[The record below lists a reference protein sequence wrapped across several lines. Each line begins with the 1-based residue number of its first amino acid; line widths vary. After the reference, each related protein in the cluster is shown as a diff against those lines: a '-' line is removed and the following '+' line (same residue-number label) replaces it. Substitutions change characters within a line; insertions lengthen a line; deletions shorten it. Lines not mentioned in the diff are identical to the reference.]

1 MNLGLRDIHIRDRG
15 RTLVKTREFGIERN
29 AVTFLFGE
37 SGIGKS
43 MLSRAVY
50 GLLDPSALEIESSA
64 GNYARHIASPAI
76 RDLISGGF
84 FVFQEPSS
92 HLNSLMTLSGQLN
105 EGSLG
110 AAGNQDQVLGELWGA
125 RGAADVR
132 GILDLFPKPHRPSGG
147 EKQRLLLAMAFKKLS
162 LYRGGPGLFVFD
174 EPTGSLDNEFRNV
187 FLKMLFERFTAMP
200 FTALIITHDYSIIS
214 EVMRTYPRLLPK
226 VAFRELYRMPSDEV
240 ASRDFSP
247 DRYLGWL
254 EVIRG
259 NTLQGGG
266 DVVLK
271 VEPRLSIFGRRLEIC
286 RDAGGK
292 SPAALTIRRGEI
304 AYLKAPSGTGKTT
317 VAKIIMGLFRADKA
331 QINLAG
337 MELGPGTP
345 EGTWEKRVWGRMAG
359 MVFQHADESLNLE
372 ASVAETFKG
381 LPLASLSIESL
392 KAALKDLFEE
402 EITSAF
408 LKKKVGRLSGG
419 QKQKL
424 NLLRTLIL
432 EPPLVILDE
441 PLNGLDFESIKK
453 VLSILERMAAK
464 GCGFL
469 MISHNEEI
477 FGSYV
482 ASDNIYHLKER

>member
-1 MNLGLRDIHIRDRG
+1 MKTGLRDIHIRDRG
-15 RTLVKTREFGIERN
+15 RTLVKTDEFSIERN

-64 GNYARHIASPAI
+64 GDYAGHLESQAVK
-76 RDLISGGF
+76 DLIGGGF

-92 HLNSLMTLSGQLN
+92 HLNALMTLSEQLN

-110 AAGNQDQVLGELWGA
+110 AAANQDQVLEELWGA
-125 RGAADVR
+125 HGAAEIQ

-147 EKQRLLLAMAFKKLS
+147 EKQRLLLAMAFKKLA
-162 LYRGGPGLFVFD
+162 LYRGGPGIFVFD

-187 FLKMLFERFTAMP
+187 FLKMLFERYAAMP

-214 EVMRTYPRLLPK
+214 EVMRSYPGLLPG
-226 VAFRELYRMPSDEV
+226 VAFRELYRMPHGEV
-240 ASRDFSP
+240 ALRDFSP

-254 EVIRG
+254 EKIRG
-259 NTLQGGG
+259 NALKSGG

-271 VEPRLSIFGRRLEIC
+271 VKPRLSIFGRNLEIC
-286 RDAGGK
+286 RDAGGGAP
-292 SPAALTIRRGEI
+292 SELTIRRGEI
-304 AYLKAPSGTGKTT
+304 VYLKAPSGTGKTT
-317 VAKIIMGLFRADKA
+317 VAKIIMGLFRADRA
-331 QINLAG
+331 DVNLAG

-345 EGTWEKRVWGRMAG
+345 ERTWEKKVWGRTAG

-381 LPLASLSIESL
+381 LPLASLTTQKL
-392 KAALKDLFEE
+392 KASLDDLFEE

-408 LKKKVGRLSGG
+408 LGKKVGRLSGG
-419 QKQKL
+419 QKQRL

-432 EPPLVILDE
+432 APPLVILDE

-453 VLSILERMAAK
+453 VLSMLERMAAK

-477 FGSYV
+477 FESYV
-482 ASDNIYHLKER
+482 DGGNIYHLKEC

>member
-1 MNLGLRDIHIRDRG
+1 MKLGLRDIHIRDRG
-15 RTLVKTREFGIERN
+15 RTLVRTREFGIERN

-50 GLLDPSALEIESSA
+50 GLLDPSTLEIESSA
-64 GNYARHIASPAI
+64 GDYARHLATPVV
-76 RDLISGGF
+76 RDLIGGGF

-92 HLNSLMTLSGQLN
+92 HLNSLMTLSEQLN

-125 RGAADVR
+125 HRSVEVQ

-147 EKQRLLLAMAFKKLS
+147 EKQRLLLAMAFKKLA
-162 LYRGGPGLFVFD
+162 LYRGGPGIFVFD
-174 EPTGSLDNEFRNV
+174 EPTGSLDDNFRNV
-187 FLKMLFERFTAMP
+187 FLKMLFERFAAIP

-214 EVMRTYPRLLPK
+214 EVMQSHPRLLQS
-226 VAFRELYRMPSDEV
+226 VAFRELYRMPSGEV
-240 ASRDFSP
+240 ALRDFSP

-254 EVIRG
+254 EKIRG
-259 NTLQGGG
+259 NTLQRGG

-271 VEPRLSIFGRRLEIC
+271 LKPRLSIFGRNLEIY
-286 RDAGGK
+286 RDAGGGA
-292 SPAALTIRRGEI
+292 PAELTIRRGEI
-304 AYLKAPSGTGKTT
+304 VYLKAPSGTGKTT
-317 VAKIIMGLFRADKA
+317 VAKIIMGLFRADQA
-331 QINLAG
+331 NVNLAG

-345 EGTWEKRVWGRMAG
+345 ERTWEKKVWGRKAG

-381 LPLASLSIESL
+381 LPLASLSTRSL

-408 LKKKVGRLSGG
+408 LRKKVGRLSGG
-419 QKQKL
+419 QKQRL

-432 EPPLVILDE
+432 APPLVILDE

-453 VLSILERMAAK
+453 VLSMLERMAAK

-477 FGSYV
+477 FESYV
-482 ASDNIYHLKER
+482 DSDNIYHLKQR